1 MLRIME
7 GVKKTGIELGL
18 KENWQQF
25 TLLVIINAFV
35 GGMVGLER
43 SILPRIADV
52 EFHIAA
58 KTAIL
63 SFIIVFGIVKA
74 ITNYYTGTLANKF
87 GRKKLLVAGWI
98 IGIPIP
104 FILMFAP
111 SWGWIIAAN
120 VLLGI
125 NQGLTWSSTVVMKI
139 DLVGEKQRGFA
150 MGLNEF
156 AGYISVA
163 IVAFL
168 TGWIASEYGIRPYPF
183 YLGIGLVIMGLIGS
197 IFFIKDTKHHVAK
210 ETISNTVPRLKN
222 IFWDTTWKNKNL
234 GSVTQ
239 AGLINNLNDGMAW
252 GIFPILLSTKGFT
265 IGEIG
270 IVTAIYPAVW
280 GIGQLFTGKMADKFC
295 KKDML
300 YTGMFLQAISLLIL
314 VWANT
319 LSHFIILSSV
329 LGWGTAMV
337 YPTFLATVAENTNP
351 QDRAKSIGIFRLWRD
366 LGYAIGAILT
376 GIIADLIS
384 INASIIFIGLLTL
397 ASALIIRYRM
407 RCRTD
412 GPVKIWDWITN
423 KHKQH
428 AATENTRVLCNK
440 AIQEVN
446 KAIS

>member
-1 MLRIME
+1 MNKE
-7 GVKKTGIELGL
+7 VQLGL
-18 KENWQQF
+18 KENWKQF

-35 GGMVGLER
+35 GGIVGLER

-63 SFIIVFGIVKA
+63 SFIMVFGIVKA
-74 ITNYYTGTLANKF
+74 ITNYYTGALANKF

-98 IGIPIP
+98 IAAPIP

-111 SWGWIIAAN
+111 SWDWIIAAN

-156 AGYISVA
+156 AGYIAVA
-163 IVAFL
+163 LIAFL
-168 TGWIASEYGIRPYPF
+168 TGWIASAYGIRPYPF
-183 YLGIGLVIMGLIGS
+183 YVGIVLVILGLFGS

-210 ETISNTVPRLKN
+210 ESISNTVPKLKN
-222 IFWDTTWKNKNL
+222 IFWDTTWKDKNL

-239 AGLINNLNDGMAW
+239 AGLVNNLNDGMAW
-252 GIFPILLSTKGFT
+252 GIFPILLATKGFT

-270 IVTAIYPAVW
+270 IITAIYPAVW
-280 GIGQLFTGKMADKFC
+280 GIGQLFTGGMADKFC

-300 YTGMFLQAISLLIL
+300 YIGMFLQAIALIAL

-319 LSHFIILSSV
+319 MLHFVVLSSI

-351 QDRAKSIGIFRLWRD
+351 QDRSKSFGVFRLWRD

-376 GIIADLIS
+376 GIIADLIN
-384 INASIIFIGLLTL
+384 INASILFIGLLTL
-397 ASALIIRYRM
+397 ASAFIIRYRM
-407 RCRTD
+407 NCKPTS
-412 GPVKIWDWITN
+412 
-423 KHKQH
+423 KQLTQLIKADT
-428 AATENTRVLCNK
+428 AAG
-440 AIQEVN
+440 
-446 KAIS
+446 

>member
-1 MLRIME
+1 MNE
-7 GVKKTGIELGL
+7 QVKLGL
-18 KENWQQF
+18 KENWKQF
-25 TLLVIINAFV
+25 ILLVIINAFV

-43 SILPRIADV
+43 SILPQIAEK
-52 EFHIAA
+52 EFAIAA

-87 GRKKLLVAGWI
+87 GRKNLLVTGWLI
-98 IGIPIP
+98 AIPIP

-111 SWGWIIAAN
+111 SWSWIIAAN

-125 NQGLTWSSTVVMKI
+125 NQGLAWSSTVVMKI
-139 DLVGEKQRGFA
+139 DIVGEKQRGFA

-156 AGYISVA
+156 AGYIAVA

-183 YLGIGLVIMGLIGS
+183 YLGIGLVFLGLFGS
-197 IFFIKDTKHHVAK
+197 IFFIKDTRHHVAK
-210 ETISNTVPRLKN
+210 ETISNTIPRLKN
-222 IFWDTTWKNKNL
+222 IFWDTTWKDKNL

-239 AGLINNLNDGMAW
+239 AGLINNLNDGMVW
-252 GIFPILLSTKGFT
+252 GIFPILLATKGFT
-265 IGEIG
+265 LAQIG

-280 GIGQLFTGKMADKFC
+280 GLGQLFTGKMADRFC

-300 YTGMFLQAISLLIL
+300 YIGMFLQAIALLVF

-319 LSHFIILSSV
+319 MPHFVILSSV

-384 INASIIFIGLLTL
+384 INSAIIFIGILTFV
-397 ASALIIRYRM
+397 SAFIIYYRM
-407 RCRTD
+407 KCKTD
-412 GPVKIWDWITN
+412 GSIKIWDWIIN
-423 KHKQH
+423 KK
-428 AATENTRVLCNK
+428 
-440 AIQEVN
+440 
-446 KAIS
+446 

>member
-1 MLRIME
+1 M
-7 GVKKTGIELGL
+7 GL
-18 KENWQQF
+18 KENWRQF

-111 SWGWIIAAN
+111 SWSWIIAAN

-156 AGYISVA
+156 AGYVA
-163 IVAFL
+163 VALIAFL

-183 YLGIGLVIMGLIGS
+183 YLGIGLVFLGLLGS
-197 IFFIKDTKHHVAK
+197 IFLIKDTKHHVTK
-210 ETISNTVPRLKN
+210 ETISNTIPRLKN
-222 IFWDTTWKNKNL
+222 IFWDTTWKDKNL

-252 GIFPILLSTKGFT
+252 GIFPILLAAKGFS

-280 GIGQLFTGKMADKFC
+280 GVGQLFTGRMADKFC

-300 YTGMFLQAISLLIL
+300 YIGMFLQAIALVVLI
-314 VWANT
+314 WANT
-319 LSHFIILSSV
+319 MLHFIILSSV

-376 GIIADLIS
+376 GIIADLFS
-384 INASIIFIGLLTL
+384 VNAAILFIGLLTF
-397 ASALIIRYRM
+397 ASATIIQYRM
-407 RCRTD
+407 KCKKD
-412 GPVKIWDWITN
+412 GSLKLWGWLRN
-423 KHKQH
+423 KQKQH
-428 AATENTRVLCNK
+428 PEGEPANCSA
-440 AIQEVN
+440 
-446 KAIS
+446 S

>member
-1 MLRIME
+1 MKQ
-7 GVKKTGIELGL
+7 VQLGL
-18 KENWQQF
+18 KENWKQF
-25 TLLVIINAFV
+25 TLLVIINGFV

-43 SILPRIADV
+43 SMLPQIAEK
-52 EFHIAA
+52 EFAIAA
-58 KTAIL
+58 NTAIL

-98 IGIPIP
+98 VAVPIP
-104 FILMFAP
+104 FMLMFAS
-111 SWGWIIAAN
+111 SWNWIITAN

-125 NQGLTWSSTVVMKI
+125 SQGLTWSSTVVMKI

-156 AGYISVA
+156 AGYIAVA
-163 IVAFL
+163 LVAFF

-183 YLGIGLVIMGLIGS
+183 YIGIVLVFLGLTGS
-197 IFFIKDTKHHVAK
+197 VFFVKDTKQHVVK
-210 ETISNTVPRLKN
+210 DTISNVTPRLKN

-252 GIFPILLSTKGFT
+252 GIFPVLLASKGFS
-265 IGEIG
+265 IVEIG

-280 GIGQLFTGKMADKFC
+280 GIGQLFTGKMADTFC

-300 YTGMFLQAISLLIL
+300 FTGMLLQALAL
-314 VWANT
+314 VVLVFAH
-319 LSHFIILSSV
+319 SMFHFILLSSI

-337 YPTFLATVAENTNP
+337 YPTFLATVAENTHP

-376 GIIADLIS
+376 GIIADLFN
-384 INASIIFIGLLTL
+384 INTAILFIGLLTF
-397 ASALIIRYRM
+397 ASSMVIRYRM
-407 RCRTD
+407 KCQT
-412 GPVKIWDWITN
+412 GGAVKIADWIMN
-423 KHKQH
+423 KHKRQTKT
-428 AATENTRVLCNK
+428 ATANVLC
-440 AIQEVN
+440 Q
-446 KAIS
+446 

>member
-1 MLRIME
+1 ME
-7 GVKKTGIELGL
+7 HVQLGL
-18 KENWQQF
+18 QENWKQF

-43 SILPRIADV
+43 SILPRIADI

-87 GRKKLLVAGWI
+87 GRKNLLVAGWV

-111 SWGWIIAAN
+111 SWNWIIAAN

-156 AGYISVA
+156 AGYIAVA
-163 IVAFL
+163 MVAFL

-183 YLGIGLVIMGLIGS
+183 YIGIALVFLGLVGS

-210 ETISNTVPRLKN
+210 ETTTNTIPALKN
-222 IFWDTTWKNKNL
+222 IFWDTTWKDKNL

-252 GIFPILLSTKGFT
+252 GIFPILLATKGFT

-300 YTGMFLQAISLLIL
+300 YVGMLLQAIALIIL
-314 VWANT
+314 IWANT
-319 LSHFIILSSV
+319 MLHFIVLSSI

-384 INASIIFIGLLTL
+384 INAAILFIGLLTFV
-397 ASALIIRYRM
+397 SALIIRYRM
-407 RCRTD
+407 KCKKDET
-412 GPVKIWDWITN
+412 VKIWDWIMN
-423 KHKQH
+423 KHDQH
-428 AATENTRVLCNK
+428 ARSENRNVPCNSSASEDIVATV
-440 AIQEVN
+440 
-446 KAIS
+446 

>member
-1 MLRIME
+1 MKEI
-7 GVKKTGIELGL
+7 KLGL
-18 KENWQQF
+18 KENWKQF
-25 TLLVIINAFV
+25 TLLVIINGFV

-43 SILPRIADV
+43 SILPRIAEQ
-52 EFHIAA
+52 EFAIAA

-87 GRKKLLVAGWI
+87 GRKNLLVAGWI
-98 IGIPIP
+98 VAIPVP
-104 FILMFAP
+104 LMLMFAP
-111 SWGWIIAAN
+111 NWNWIIAAN

-156 AGYISVA
+156 AGYLSVA

-168 TGWIASEYGIRPYPF
+168 TGYFASNYGLRPYPF
-183 YLGIGLVIMGLIGS
+183 YTGIVLVALGLFGS
-197 IFFIKDTKHHVAK
+197 IFLIKDTRHHVAA
-210 ETISNTVPRLKN
+210 ETTTSSVARLKN

-239 AGLINNLNDGMAW
+239 AGLISNLNDGMAW
-252 GIFPILLSTKGFT
+252 GIFPVLLESKNFNLGQ
-265 IGEIG
+265 IG
-270 IVTAIYPAVW
+270 IITAIYPAVW
-280 GIGQLFTGKMADKFC
+280 GLGQLFTGKMADKFC

-300 YTGMFLQAISLLIL
+300 FTGMLLQAIALVAL

-319 LSHFIILSSV
+319 MTHYIILSAV

-337 YPTFLATVAENTNP
+337 YPTFLATVAENTHP
-351 QDRAKSIGIFRLWRD
+351 LDRAKSIGVFRLWRD

-376 GIIADLIS
+376 GIIADLLS
-384 INASIIFIGLLTL
+384 INAAIIFIGFLTFL
-397 ASALIIRYRM
+397 SAFIIFFRM
-407 RCRTD
+407 KCRQGD
-412 GPVKIWDWITN
+412 SIKIIDWMFGYLSIT
-423 KHKQH
+423 KQ
-428 AATENTRVLCNK
+428 
-440 AIQEVN
+440 
-446 KAIS
+446 S